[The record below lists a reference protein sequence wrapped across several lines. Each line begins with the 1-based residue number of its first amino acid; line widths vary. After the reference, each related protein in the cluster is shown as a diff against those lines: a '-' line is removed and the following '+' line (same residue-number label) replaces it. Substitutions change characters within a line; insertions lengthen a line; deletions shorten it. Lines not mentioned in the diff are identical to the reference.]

1 MIPKIIHY
9 CWYGRGE
16 KSPLITMCIESWKK
30 YCPDYTIK
38 EWNEDNSPMHIK
50 WMHDAYKHQKYAFV
64 ADYARFYALFQ
75 EGGIYLDT
83 DMLLVKPID
92 CFLSEK
98 LFMGLEDENTASFGI
113 IGAEKGLTFFKTV
126 LELYDNAIFDLMNP
140 PIITRL
146 ITPQLVQFGFREIDE
161 TQRLS
166 NGLTLYKTDFFYPIH
181 YTQSF
186 ELEKVYSYQKPNT
199 YGIHLWNNSW
209 ADEFTFFRAG
219 KYDIAF
225 PMAWKR
231 IQRTPILPFKYW
243 KKLIKFTCRYLGI
256 LKRT

>member
-1 MIPKIIHY
+1 
-9 CWYGRGE
+9 
-16 KSPLITMCIESWKK
+16 MCIESWKK

-98 LFMGLEDENTASFGI
+98 LFMGLEDKNTASFGI
-113 IGAEKGLTFFKTV
+113 IGAEKGLTFCKTV

-166 NGLTLYKTDFFYPIH
+166 NGLTLYKTNPL
-181 YTQSF
+181 SF
-186 ELEKVYSYQKPNT
+186 IFT
-199 YGIHLWNNSW
+199 YKLIALSNLVGIISL
-209 ADEFTFFRAG
+209 
-219 KYDIAF
+219 DILLF
-225 PMAWKR
+225 
-231 IQRTPILPFKYW
+231 IISFVIIIILPTLPYIFS
-243 KKLIKFTCRYLGI
+243 
-256 LKRT
+256 